1 MVTMNAKTNPRAN
14 SLPPTGTLT
23 FLFTDLEG
31 STRLWQMQH
40 AAMQSA
46 VARHDELMR
55 QCIAARGGHVFKT
68 VGDAF
73 CVAFPT
79 APQALSAALA
89 IQQAMHAEPWPDAL
103 EIRVRVALHT
113 GAAEARDGDYF
124 GMPLNHIARLLAVAH
139 GGQTLLSEV
148 THGLCRDRLPVGSTL
163 KSLGTHALDDIARPE
178 SVFQLCHPGLP
189 ASFPPL
195 GAAATLPV
203 VDETPSIAVL
213 PFVNMS
219 RDEENEYFADGLS
232 EELMNVLS
240 NIRGLRVP
248 SRTSAFYFKGR
259 EVDIPTVAQKL
270 SVATILEG
278 SVRKSGKRVR
288 ITAQLI
294 HVATDSH
301 LWSRTYDRELDDIF
315 AVQDDIAQSVVSELR
330 AALLKV
336 PPDRSESATVREEVQ
351 AASRGRGENAEAYRL
366 YLQGRFLVERR
377 TREDLAKG
385 IGYLRQAT
393 TVDAEYALAWAALS
407 FAYAIEAGTVG
418 STPYAEGYLRAREA
432 AQRALALQPDLAE
445 GHMALGVVRMGSDW
459 DLPGADASMR
469 RALELAPANAMVLI
483 AAATL
488 SGSRSRLD
496 ESIAF
501 SRRAIA
507 VDPLNV
513 QAHRYLGMFSLRAG
527 LLEQAEG
534 AFKEA
539 LELNPH
545 GGLTHYGLGMV
556 YLEQRR
562 LQDALAACLEET
574 NEGYRQLGPA
584 VAYHALDQ
592 GARSNAA
599 IDELCSFAAHR
610 YLAALGRAYRGELD
624 EAFALLELAH
634 AQRNAGLIQMKQE
647 PLLRN
652 LHGDPR
658 WPLFLGKMGLAG

>member
-203 VDETPSIAVL
+203 VDETSSIAVL

-418 STPYAEGYLRAREA
+418 STPYAEGYLRARTLPSA
-432 AQRALALQPDLAE
+432 RWRCNRISPKGTWRSASFAWVPT
-445 GHMALGVVRMGSDW
+445 GICPVRT
-459 DLPGADASMR
+459 R
-469 RALELAPANAMVLI
+469 R
-483 AAATL
+483 
-488 SGSRSRLD
+488 
-496 ESIAF
+496 
-501 SRRAIA
+501 
-507 VDPLNV
+507 
-513 QAHRYLGMFSLRAG
+513 
-527 LLEQAEG
+527 
-534 AFKEA
+534 
-539 LELNPH
+539 
-545 GGLTHYGLGMV
+545 
-556 YLEQRR
+556 
-562 LQDALAACLEET
+562 C
-574 NEGYRQLGPA
+574 
-584 VAYHALDQ
+584 
-592 GARSNAA
+592 GARS
-599 IDELCSFAAHR
+599 SWHR
-610 YLAALGRAYRGELD
+610 RT
-624 EAFALLELAH
+624 
-634 AQRNAGLIQMKQE
+634 
-647 PLLRN
+647 P
-652 LHGDPR
+652 
-658 WPLFLGKMGLAG
+658 WS